1 MKIDG
6 VYNEDAS
13 NKYYKITKA
22 KELDG
27 VFDEVVIEEE
37 EMTKD
42 KVVMVSLMQ
51 LLLKKIKN

>member
-42 KVVMVSLMQ
+42 KVVMVSLM
-51 LLLKKIKN
+51 